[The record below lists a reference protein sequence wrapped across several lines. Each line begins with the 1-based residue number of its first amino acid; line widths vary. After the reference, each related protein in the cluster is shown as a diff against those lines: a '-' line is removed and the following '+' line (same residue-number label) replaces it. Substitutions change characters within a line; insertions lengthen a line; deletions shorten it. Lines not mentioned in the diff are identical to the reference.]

1 MQRQRVWRE
10 AGGETEQAQSVVVI
24 ENGWARPGL
33 KMIASTRFDS
43 LGSAH
48 LRPEKISQAHEFV
61 RLYSYSAA
69 SAI

>member
-1 MQRQRVWRE
+1 VM
-10 AGGETEQAQSVVVI
+10 

-33 KMIASTRFDS
+33 KMIASARFDS